1 LPFLQADFKLE
12 VHLKAANL
20 ALDFLA
26 GKTTEFVMAGKI
38 FIRTLLV
45 AVLVVTAHVIKP
57 FSFGNVTLHA
67 LGAARSFSFVMPEAA
82 VERIEY
88 ANYLTQAFGK
98 RLFDG
103 DDDHIWTSEDVLRS
117 DLVAFTSEAATL
129 DDAEIRDVKSYEP
142 AKKTAPKRQVRR
154 LKRDDSHDGDSTS
167 ARSNEIAELPEAPVF
182 EMVAM
187 LKPVDLP
194 VYQPRATKTT
204 YAPTVITW
212 SRSNSSDCES
222 SEIKTAVQL
231 AFILQSTKRKVE
243 LTLMPKPATIIS
255 QCRDGEAKEVET
267 GGEIIETTSGPEEEF
282 FAEPAPVAP
291 LAAVPM
297 VQECIRI
304 Q

>member
-1 LPFLQADFKLE
+1 
-12 VHLKAANL
+12 
-20 ALDFLA
+20 
-26 GKTTEFVMAGKI
+26 MAGKI

-117 DLVAFTSEAATL
+117 NLVAFTSEASTL

-167 ARSNEIAELPEAPVF
+167 ARSNEIAELPEAPFF